1 MTSGA
6 EFSLRALAR
15 ETWDEL
21 GGCDYHVLA
30 KEIQRRISAADRDA
44 ALSEAL
50 TEFSRQ
56 FTVGLRPTLRKVK
69 PGAGQ
74 RNSARS
80 AKVAGIRQTWPQLR
94 AHIFTKDGQKALGKC
109 TVADLIFH
117 ADLLERQSRQLQ
129 AKASRERDLAAL
141 LKAHKVERVENLPDD
156 VLAAYFSGDE
166 AAA

>member
-1 MTSGA
+1 MS
-6 EFSLRALAR
+6 EFSLRSLCR
-15 ETWDEL
+15 EVWEEL

-30 KEIQRRISAADRDA
+30 EKVARRIDRADQER
-44 ALSEAL
+44 ALDEAL
-50 TEFSRQ
+50 AEYCRQ

-69 PGAGQ
+69 PGAGR

-80 AKVAGIRQTWPQLR
+80 SKVQAIRQTWPQLK

-129 AKASRERDLAAL
+129 AKAGRERQLAAL
-141 LKAHKVERVENLPDD
+141 LQAHKVDRVENLPDE
-156 VLAAYFSGDE
+156 VLAEYFSGDE